1 MIVNNRKF
9 VVGYDRRKRRRE
21 MRKKISIKSRLTV
34 LVTVCCLIPMAMIGL
49 CHFYYIN
56 SNHFHSKILQQITQ
70 LKYHDRTTVE
80 RFQKVIQLSRAI
92 SYEGEIISGFHDY
105 EEGKITEEEFL
116 ALSKEQMS
124 QKYGSQEIVDTAKLW
139 FLENPDALNSSFFR
153 KSFTRDSRY
162 MQNYWEED
170 GEKLIEFAEMMRE
183 ETKFCVYGKKL
194 YLVRNVYDLNDNRI
208 AVLALKINQE
218 YGLERYASYERGTSV
233 TMYLDD
239 FVLQLLG
246 TKATEEEVDFK
257 KVGDDSGYMWKDGI
271 LRIYHEVNAG
281 IFHFTMFVRFDDSIA
296 FKPFL
301 GYETILL
308 GIALCLI
315 PMLLVLM
322 RIFSKH
328 VSEPIEKILSGAEEI
343 KKGKLGYTLDYEPQ
357 NKEFQNLTE
366 AFNHMSKVLK
376 NWFDHIYEEEL
387 ALRDAK
393 IMALQSHLN
402 PHFMNNT
409 LEIINWEARLS
420 GNEKVSQMIGALATI
435 MNAGIDRK
443 HEPEVTLSQEMSY
456 VDAYLY
462 IISERFGNRL
472 KIVKEIPDEIMDY
485 MVPRLIIQPI
495 LENAVEYGAGFR
507 HQGTRELVLRG
518 YSEGEYL
525 YLEIINEGKLDQYA
539 KDKIRSLL
547 QGDYDRKTE
556 SSGSM
561 GITNVHQRL
570 RILYGEPCGLKII
583 QSDEN
588 HVCARLI
595 ILASCNIERI
605 CLKEGL
611 YV

>member
-1 MIVNNRKF
+1 MTGEIRK
-9 VVGYDRRKRRRE
+9 RE

-34 LVTVCCLIPMAMIGL
+34 LVLVCCLIPMTMIAL

-56 SNHFHSKILQQITQ
+56 SNYFHSKILQQITQ
-70 LKYHDRTTVE
+70 LKYHDQTTIG

-92 SYEGEIISGFHDY
+92 SYEGEIVSGFHEY

-139 FLENPDALNSSFFR
+139 FLENPDTLNSSFFR

-162 MQNYWEED
+162 MQNYWNED
-170 GEKLIEFAEMMRE
+170 GEKLIEFAETMRAE
-183 ETKFCVYGKKL
+183 MQFCVCGEKL
-194 YLVRNVYDLNDNRI
+194 YLVRNVYNMNDNRI

-218 YGLERYASYERGTSV
+218 YCLERYASYENGTSV
-233 TMYLDD
+233 TMYLYD
-239 FVLQLLG
+239 FILQLLG
-246 TKATEEEVDFK
+246 TKDTEKEVEFK

-271 LRIYHEVNAG
+271 LRIYHKVNG
-281 IFHFTMFVRFDDSIA
+281 GTFHFTMFVRFDESIA

-301 GYETILL
+301 GYKTVLL
-308 GIALCLI
+308 GISFWLI
-315 PMLLVLM
+315 PMLIILM

-343 KKGKLGYTLDYEPQ
+343 KNGKLGYTLDYEPH

-387 ALRDAK
+387 ALQDAK

-443 HEPEVTLSQEMSY
+443 HEPEVALSQEMSY

-495 LENAVEYGAGFR
+495 LENAVEYGARLR

-518 YSEGEYL
+518 YLEGEYL

-547 QGDYDRKTE
+547 HGGCDWQTE

-595 ILASCNIERI
+595 IHASC
-605 CLKEGL
+605 K
-611 YV
+611 

>member
-139 FLENPDALNSSFFR
+139 FLENPNAFNSSFFR

-246 TKATEEEVDFK
+246 TKATEEKVDFK

-281 IFHFTMFVRFDDSIA
+281 IFHFTMFVRFDDSIT

-308 GIALCLI
+308 GIAFCLI
-315 PMLLVLM
+315 PMLIILM

-420 GNEKVSQMIGALATI
+420 GNEKVSQMIEALATI

-518 YSEGEYL
+518 YSEGKYL
-525 YLEIINEGKLDQYA
+525 YLEIINEGKLAQYA

-547 QGDYDRKTE
+547 HGGCDWQTE

-570 RILYGEPCGLKII
+570 KILYGEPCGLKII

-595 ILASCNIERI
+595 IHASCKK
-605 CLKEGL
+605 KE

>member
-1 MIVNNRKF
+1 
-9 VVGYDRRKRRRE
+9 

-34 LVTVCCLIPMAMIGL
+34 LVTVCCFIPMAMIVL

-80 RFQKVIQLSRAI
+80 RFQKVIQLSREI
-92 SYEGEIISGFHDY
+92 SYEGEIVSGFHDY

-116 ALSKEQMS
+116 SLFKEQMS

-139 FLENPDALNSSFFR
+139 LLENPNALNSSFFR

-170 GEKLIEFAEMMRE
+170 GEKLIEFAETMRE
-183 ETKFCVYGKKL
+183 ETQFCVCGKKL

-218 YGLERYASYERGTSV
+218 YGLERYAAYERGTSV

-246 TKATEEEVDFK
+246 TKATEKEADFK

-301 GYETILL
+301 GYETILF
-308 GIALCLI
+308 GIAFCLI
-315 PMLLVLM
+315 PMLIILM